1 MADTDLH
8 FAELESKVDPTG
20 FTSDTHLV
28 VKRVVVVG
36 KDVPTAN
43 GPLGDNP
50 KHVDGETW
58 CQDFFKGGTW
68 KQTFNDKSFRK
79 NFAAISNVYD
89 PVKDIFVYKQP
100 FASFTLDE
108 NNEWQA
114 PVTYPT
120 ITTYSNPQ
128 AGQDIV
134 DENGVVVGTEPADKT
149 YIIYWDEAGQKWKAQ
164 KDEDTILDWD
174 SSGLT
179 WIST

>member
-8 FAELESKVDPTG
+8 FVELKEKTDPTG
-20 FTSDTHLV
+20 FTSDKHLV
-28 VKRVVVVG
+28 VIRGVVVG
-36 KDVPTAN
+36 KDIPTAN

-50 KHVDGETW
+50 MHVDGETW

-68 KQTFNDKSFRK
+68 KQTSKQNAFRK
-79 NFAAISNVYD
+79 QYAGNGMIYD
-89 PVKDIFVYKQP
+89 SAKDIFLYAQP
-100 FASFTLDE
+100 YASWSLDA
-108 NNEWQA
+108 NNDWKA

-134 DENGVVVGTEPADKT
+134 DENGAVVGTEPADNL

-164 KDEDTILDWD
+164 KDENTILDWD

-179 WIST
+179 WVSV